1 MYQINSNYSNKKINN
16 DSKIFSKYE
25 NKNKRNLSE
34 DRKLDNSLVNN
45 YYSKVNYNSRV
56 SNNIK
61 KSKNNKSHDYSSS
74 HYYHNKT
81 PSPIRK
87 KSNILQNNESINKNN
102 RNYLNNNSISNPNFL
117 NDKYKKNIEKM
128 NYINHNSKSN
138 YNNRTKYDTGY
149 NIDTGINALYEKY
162 SNNNIKINNYKYSP
176 NKINNE
182 KYQYN
187 NYQQNIL
194 PIINTNN
201 TQIYKKIN
209 LNRNNKSL
217 QETDEKLFNNSISNI
232 GNKNKYIRS
241 KENSIY
247 YTYNNTFSNIFED
260 TSNFDISNISRTG
273 KNMETIEE
281 LHLAFVMMIQNS
293 KKFMNIQENTN
304 RDNNLNDN
312 NPNSTVVKID
322 EKILN

>member
-1 MYQINSNYSNKKINN
+1 M
-16 DSKIFSKYE
+16 
-25 NKNKRNLSE
+25 
-34 DRKLDNSLVNN
+34 VNN

-56 SNNIK
+56 NNNIK

-102 RNYLNNNSISNPNFL
+102 RNYLNNNSISNPNFS
-117 NDKYKKNIEKM
+117 NDNYKKNIEKM
-128 NYINHNSKSN
+128 NYTNHNSKSN
-138 YNNRTKYDTGY
+138 YNNRNKYDTGY
-149 NIDTGINALYEKY
+149 NIDTGINASYEKY

-217 QETDEKLFNNSISNI
+217 QETDEKLFYNSISNI
-232 GNKNKYIRS
+232 GNKNKNLRS

-260 TSNFDISNISRTG
+260 TSNFDISNISTTG

-293 KKFMNIQENTN
+293 KKFMNIQENPN